1 MGPQAEG
8 CRRPPTAGEAR
19 KWTLPWVLRRRT
31 DSPAATVW
39 TSDFQ
44 NCTII
49 FFFFF
54 FFKPVDAFFV
64 TAAGESSYALSRVA
78 THNLQTTC

>member
-1 MGPQAEG
+1 MGPQAKG
-8 CRRPPTAGEAR
+8 CRQLGKRGSGPCPGSS
-19 KWTLPWVLRRRT
+19 RRRT

-49 FFFFF
+49 FFFF

>member
-1 MGPQAEG
+1 MGPQAKG
-8 CRRPPTAGEAR
+8 CRQLGKRGSGPCPGSS
-19 KWTLPWVLRRRT
+19 RRRT

-54 FFKPVDAFFV
+54 FKPVDVFFV

>member
-1 MGPQAEG
+1 MGPQAKG
-8 CRRPPTAGEAR
+8 CRQLGKRGSGPCPGSS
-19 KWTLPWVLRRRT
+19 RRRT

-49 FFFFF
+49 FFF
-54 FFKPVDAFFV
+54 KPVDVFFV

>member
-1 MGPQAEG
+1 MGPQAKG
-8 CRRPPTAGEAR
+8 CRQLGKRGSGPCPGSSGGA
-19 KWTLPWVLRRRT
+19 

-54 FFKPVDAFFV
+54 LKPVDAFFV